1 MIEMDWRPNF
11 AINRWWKRFESNA
24 NWILKID
31 KEYKKVAEAYWFK
44 EIKIIEPIKKETKPI
59 KKKTLKSKK

>member
-11 AINRWWKRFESNA
+11 AINRWGKKFESNA
-24 NWILKID
+24 MGILKID
-31 KEYKKVAEAYWFK
+31 EEYKEVAKAYWFN
-44 EIKIIEPIKKETKPI
+44 EVINIEPAKTEDQK